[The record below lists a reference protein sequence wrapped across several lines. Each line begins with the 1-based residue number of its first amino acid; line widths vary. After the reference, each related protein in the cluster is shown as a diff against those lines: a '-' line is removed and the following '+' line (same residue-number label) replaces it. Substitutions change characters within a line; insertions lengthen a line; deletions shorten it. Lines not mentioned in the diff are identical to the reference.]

1 MGWLRKKAKQIGKA
15 IKKVVKKVGRAIGK
29 LGIVGQIGMMM
40 FLPGIAGSLWGKLG
54 SFAAKGTSFIHKA
67 AGAIFNAGN
76 AIGSAYSTVTEAI
89 GNGLDRAFNFLKG
102 DGFVLSPDRTS
113 IFGKPTDVTDVT
125 DVTNVTKVTDTTTD
139 IIPDGTP
146 KGTKVST
153 AKPTGDFSVSPDEII
168 DADKSKGLLAKGK
181 DYVQEGFEGLQEALS
196 DPKKLAKESVEK
208 GLVPGLSSRISYG
221 IAGDPPTQKVISAN
235 FDVGSVGSYAS
246 TGTFNTE
253 DFTRGNQAY
262 QALGSSWGAGSSIAA
277 PFLTEEVFSGGDIN
291 YAKRVQQLR
300 YTG

>member
-1 MGWLRKKAKQIGKA
+1 MGWLRKKAKQIGKG
-15 IKKVVKKVGRAIGK
+15 IKKIVKKVGRAIGK

-40 FLPGIAGSLWGKLG
+40 FMPTIAGSLWGSLG
-54 SFAAKGTSFIHKA
+54 NFAMKGTSLIHKA

-76 AIGSAYSTVTEAI
+76 AIGSAYSTVTQGI
-89 GNGLDRAFNFLKG
+89 SNGLDRAFNFLKG
-102 DGFVLSPDRTS
+102 EGFTL
-113 IFGKPTDVTDVT
+113 TD
-125 DVTNVTKVTDTTTD
+125 
-139 IIPDGTP
+139 P
-146 KGTKVST
+146 
-153 AKPTGDFSVSPDEII
+153 
-168 DADKSKGLLAKGK
+168 SKGFFGAESEYAKLTDNDTLFDPVKDTSSKVVKDKVEEKTSETLLGK
-181 DYVQEGFEGLQEALS
+181 TTEYVQEGFEGLQEALS

-235 FDVGSVGSYAS
+235 FDVGSVNSYAS

-253 DFTRGNQAY
+253 DFTRGNLAY
-262 QALGSSWGAGSSIAA
+262 QALGSSWGAGSSVAA
-277 PFLTEEVFSGGDIN
+277 PFLTQEVFSGGDIN

>member
-1 MGWLRKKAKQIGKA
+1 MGWLRKKAKQIGKG
-15 IKKVVKKVGRAIGK
+15 IKKIVKKVGKAIGK
-29 LGIVGQIGMMM
+29 LGIVGQIGLMM
-40 FLPGIAGSLWGKLG
+40 FMPTIAGSLWGSLG
-54 SFAAKGTSFIHKA
+54 NFAMKGTSLIHKA

-89 GNGLDRAFNFLKG
+89 GNGLNRATNFLKG
-102 DGFVLSPDRTS
+102 DGFVLSPERTS
-113 IFGKPTDVTDVT
+113 IFTDTSSLKNAELNSKLSITDVPEGISGGE
-125 DVTNVTKVTDTTTD
+125 TTVVGKKITEE
-139 IIPDGTP
+139 
-146 KGTKVST
+146 S
-153 AKPTGDFSVSPDEII
+153 
-168 DADKSKGLLAKGK
+168 SKGLLAKGK
-181 DYVQEGFEGLQEALS
+181 DYVKEGFEGLQEALS

-235 FDVGSVGSYAS
+235 FDVGSVNSYAS

-262 QALGSSWGAGSSIAA
+262 QALGSSWGAGSSVAA
-277 PFLTEEVFSGGDIN
+277 PFLTQEVFSGGDIN

>member
-29 LGIVGQIGMMM
+29 LGIVGQIGLMM
-40 FLPGIAGSLWGKLG
+40 FMPTIAGSLWGSLG
-54 SFAAKGTSFIHKA
+54 SFAAKGTSLIHKA

-76 AIGSAYSTVTEAI
+76 AIGNVYSTVTEAI
-89 GNGLDRAFNFLKG
+89 GNGLNRATNFLKG
-102 DGFVLSPDRTS
+102 EGFTLSPDRTS
-113 IFGKPTDVTDVT
+113 IFGKPTDVT

-168 DADKSKGLLAKGK
+168 DADKSKSLLEKAADKAKEAR
-181 DYVQEGFEGLQEALS
+181 EGIIEAFE
-196 DPKKLAKESVEK
+196 DPRTLAKEATISGIK
-208 GLVPGLSSRISYG
+208 SGTASKLSYS
-221 IAGDPPTQKVISAN
+221 IAGDPPTQKIISAN